1 MRHLKKITENTQVNI
16 DVNDGYEYMLSPENE
31 TKAADSFVWVPTPP
45 ITIESVEI
53 TGMDEFNGY
62 IKIVYSN
69 GDQIEYSAKEK
80 RGYGGPTY
88 DVIIKINNTNVDEF
102 ITNSDYANGSEIH
115 ERYAGSGTWVNDISH
130 VYKAWFL
137 KEGPFE
143 V

>member
-1 MRHLKKITENTQVNI
+1 MRHLKKLNENTTVEV
-16 DVNDGYEYMLSPENE
+16 DVRDGYEYMLSEDAE
-31 TKAADSFVWVPTPP
+31 RKAADSFVWIPTPP

-53 TGMDEFNGY
+53 TDMDEFNGY

-80 RGYGGPTY
+80 RGYGGPSY
-88 DVIIKINNTNVDEF
+88 DVKIIINGSEINNAE
-102 ITNSDYANGSEIH
+102 EIH
-115 ERYAGSGTWVNDISH
+115 ERYVGTGTWVNDISGI
-130 VYKAWFL
+130 YKAWHQ